1 MTVNNNLSVFKV
13 VNSIPW
19 KGTHQHGGI
28 SKHRSAEAGELI
40 KKLYS
45 INIIVNRIIIGKT

>member
-19 KGTHQHGGI
+19 NRKQQHGDV
-28 SKHRSAEAGELI
+28 SKNRSADAGELI
-40 KKLYS
+40 KNFIQL
-45 INIIVNRIIIGKT
+45 T